1 MFNLEFILEGNVI
14 TIQID
19 GNEPMKKATEK
30 FFIITN
36 SEIVHTLFL
45 ASIIVLLLLYKLFT
59 LFLFSFVS
67 YKNVLSLFLIILAL
81 ELVW

>member
-1 MFNLEFILEGNVI
+1 MFNLEFFLEGNVI

-45 ASIIVLLLLYKLFT
+45 YNGHQMDLNEKISNIANSFDRENKRMTII
-59 LFLFSFVS
+59 
-67 YKNVLSLFLIILAL
+67 I
-81 ELVW
+81 